1 MHFDLMQS
9 ISLCGHRDTPNDDRA
24 GTKASCSWVIDGATD
39 LGPPGLLGD
48 QGGAAWLAAAADAGF
63 SLSRGNGLTETCAQM
78 FQHVAERFRAEQRRK
93 AEHLWELPTAAFAA
107 VQLVEGALEIAWVA
121 DCAILLRSGTA
132 VNWCT
137 PMVDRASE
145 RAAAVALGEGIGG
158 RTKQIGAA
166 LETLRRL
173 RSCPNRRVLGV
184 DARASSEATNY
195 RRLTVAP
202 GDSLLLMTDG
212 FSALIDPYGA
222 YGPDDL
228 FAAVVDRGLASL
240 GQELRGIE
248 REDAACLRYS
258 RFKRSDDATALWVR
272 VAGPA

>member
-24 GTKASCSWVIDGATD
+24 GTKGSCSWVIDGATD

-63 SLSRGNGLTETCAQM
+63 SLSKSSELAETCAQM
-78 FQHVAERFRAEQRRK
+78 FRHVAECFRAEQRKK

-107 VQLVEGALEIAWVA
+107 VQLVDGALEIAWVA
-121 DCAILLRSGTA
+121 DCAVLHRSETA
-132 VNWCT
+132 VDWCT
-137 PMVDRASE
+137 PKADRASE
-145 RAAAVALGEGIGG
+145 SAAAAALGEGIGA
-158 RTKQIGAA
+158 RTKQTGAA

-173 RSCPNRRVLGV
+173 RSRPNRNVLGV
-184 DARASSEATNY
+184 DAQASSEAMNY
-195 RRLTVAP
+195 RRIDVAP

-222 YGPDDL
+222 YGADDL
-228 FAAVVDRGLASL
+228 FAAVVDRGLGTL
-240 GQELRGIE
+240 GQELRAIE

-258 RFKRSDDATALWVR
+258 RFKRSDDATASWVR